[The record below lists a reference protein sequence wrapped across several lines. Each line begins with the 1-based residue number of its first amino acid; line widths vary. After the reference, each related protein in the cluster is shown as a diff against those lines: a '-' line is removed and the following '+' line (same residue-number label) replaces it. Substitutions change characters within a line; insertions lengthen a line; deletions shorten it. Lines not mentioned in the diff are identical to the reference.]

1 MVKKYV
7 IIDLYYLKKY
17 KIVDIAKELGVSKQ
31 YVSKI
36 VKQDSRYI
44 EEKAR
49 RKSEN
54 KEKQN
59 QYRKDFMKNRRQRVA
74 DENYALKNMHDQAS
88 REMSTGRTISNR
100 AFRNWNSSIYKYNK
114 QKKVYELKKGIKT
127 SSDVP
132 KRINWKGY

>member
-17 KIVDIAKELGVSKQ
+17 KIVDIAKELNVSKQ